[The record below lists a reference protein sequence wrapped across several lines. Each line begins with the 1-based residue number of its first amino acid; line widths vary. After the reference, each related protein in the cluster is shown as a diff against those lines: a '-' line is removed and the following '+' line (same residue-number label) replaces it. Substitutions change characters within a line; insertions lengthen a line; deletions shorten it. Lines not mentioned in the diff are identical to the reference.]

1 MAFQITGKIEQ
12 IGEVTMKTSNNG
24 GQSFQS
30 REFVLDATRFNPE
43 TGEPWENHPKF
54 ELSSRNVNI
63 IDGFQVGQ
71 RVTVD
76 FVVRG
81 AKYPDK
87 KTGEIKYF
95 TTISAFRITP
105 DDQQQQSPQYSPQ
118 SQPTYQQPAQQ
129 AQYAPQPQYQ
139 HGGQPFPPQV
149 NNQGVPQGQAE
160 DLPF

>member
-81 AKYPDK
+81 AKYQDK

-105 DDQQQQSPQYSPQ
+105 ADQQQQS
-118 SQPTYQQPAQQ
+118 
-129 AQYAPQPQYQ
+129 PQPQYQ